1 MVSGGWAGQE
11 DNADH
16 HHLEATL
23 PVRIL
28 MLTLPIANKKP
39 SSATC
44 WKPNANSPDGDC
56 QESLLDAV
64 RDKPG
69 VIFL

>member
-1 MVSGGWAGQE
+1 MVSGGRVGQE

-28 MLTLPIANKKP
+28 MLTLPAIGKQLAPYLLYAKSNAQPINEKKVNG
-39 SSATC
+39 
-44 WKPNANSPDGDC
+44 K
-56 QESLLDAV
+56 E
-64 RDKPG
+64 
-69 VIFL
+69 

>member
-1 MVSGGWAGQE
+1 MSRSTFAFAKILRTTIMVSGGRAGQE

-28 MLTLPIANKKP
+28 MLTLP
-39 SSATC
+39 
-44 WKPNANSPDGDC
+44 
-56 QESLLDAV
+56 
-64 RDKPG
+64 
-69 VIFL
+69 VI